1 MIILE
6 FKGYF
11 LEMQTS
17 DNEKNLIREIIS
29 NLISYNK
36 PWFDEKCI
44 LVGDKTNYWILN
56 YSNFGK
62 NEYNRLVRGMVIKKP
77 TMPFHGDPLTL
88 ISSFPFT
95 RFHNQGENEASHVD
109 MMNSDMIEKLDGTMV
124 AVHFPN
130 HNPNDPY
137 FHTRKM
143 HSSHE
148 PDMKLTQTSFLGLKN
163 EFMPTI
169 KKYVDKLKF
178 DENDTLNTYVFE
190 FIHEISHV
198 VTKYNPSQYGLYL
211 LGARN
216 IKTHKEY
223 SEEEL
228 NKIAYRIGA
237 KRPRLFDA
245 TNNQDEIE
253 KMFILASEETPDFE
267 GFVFRDK
274 NSGNRIKV
282 KDAKYVRIHHILD
295 KTKISSLVPIIF
307 LGEDEEVAAYFPH
320 ARENIKLIKN
330 AINQYVEEMT
340 NKVLHYKSLNLSKKD
355 LSKMF
360 YGEDVLPKWERKG
373 KERIKPEVEET
384 RFNSSLIL
392 SLISISDKKEIETK
406 LMLRLK
412 ELALGKGNNDGNPK
426 KLMEIINLKDHI
438 EKNDEE

>member
-17 DNEKNLIREIIS
+17 DTEKNLIREIIS

-36 PWFDEKCI
+36 TWLDDKYI

-62 NEYNRLVRGMVIKKP
+62 NEYNRLVRGMVVKKP
-77 TMPFHGDPLTL
+77 TMPFNDDPLTL

-95 RFHNQGENEASHVD
+95 RFHNQGEKEASHVD

-124 AVHFPN
+124 AVHFDDN
-130 HNPNDPY
+130 KVY

-148 PDMKLTQTSFLGLKN
+148 PDMRLTQTSFLGLKN

-169 KKYVDKLKF
+169 KKYVDKLKL
-178 DENDTLNTYVFE
+178 DQNDALNTYVFE

-198 VTKYNPSQYGLYL
+198 VTKYNPVQYGLYL
-211 LGARN
+211 LGGRN
-216 IKTHKEY
+216 IKNHKEY

-228 NKIAYRIGA
+228 NKIASKIGA
-237 KRPRLFDA
+237 KRPRLFNT

-253 KMFILASEETPDFE
+253 KMFILASEKTPDFE
-267 GFVFRDK
+267 GFVYRDK

-282 KDAKYVRIHHILD
+282 KDAKYVRMHHILD
-295 KTKISSLVPIIF
+295 KTKISSLIPIIF

-320 ARENIKLIKN
+320 AKENIKLIKN
-330 AINQYVEEMT
+330 VINQYVEEMA

-360 YGEDVLPKWERKG
+360 YGEDILPKWERKG
-373 KERIKPEVEET
+373 QQRIKPQVEET

-392 SLISISDKKEIETK
+392 SLITISNKKEIETK
-406 LMLRLK
+406 IMQRLK